1 MTVHVDADFDSVEA
15 HDDPTESLRLLVHDL
30 RQPVVA
36 MCLLLN
42 VMCDREDV
50 PADLAVCLG
59 QLDRYATWLGA
70 LLRDALAPA
79 PPAPRASSSGQ
90 DGSARRRTQRTR
102 RVALNCLA
110 VESASSVGQSRPV
123 RMVVECERPVW
134 VRVCETSLRRAL
146 NNVLDNACKAAGP
159 GGTVRLRVGEDNA
172 SGFVQVDDDGPGF
185 GRVASGTQLGLLV
198 VTQVTLDAGGRL
210 ELSTSDLGGTSV
222 TLRLPAAARPR
233 VGAAS

>member
-1 MTVHVDADFDSVEA
+1 MAVHVDADVDSVGA
-15 HDDPTESLRLLVHDL
+15 HDDQPESLRLLVHDL

-42 VMCDREDV
+42 VIRDRGGV
-50 PADLAVCLG
+50 PEDLAVGLQ
-59 QLDRYATWLGA
+59 QLDRYASWLCT

-90 DGSARRRTQRTR
+90 DGSVHRRTQRTG

-110 VESASSVGQSRPV
+110 VESASGAGQSHSV
-123 RMVVECERPVW
+123 RMAVECGRPVW
-134 VRVCETSLRRAL
+134 VNVDETPLRRAL

-159 GGTVRLRVGEDNA
+159 GGTVRLRVGEDNG

-185 GRVASGTQLGLLV
+185 GQVASGTQLGLLV
-198 VTQVTLDAGGRL
+198 VTEVTLAAGGRL

-222 TLRLPAAARPR
+222 TLRLPAVARPR